1 MDSRMEKIED
11 TQREILLEMKKLTL
25 EIQNLQVICARMDGH
40 ISFVESTYD
49 KFKYPLDVIKNKVET
64 FFGRGIT
71 NE

>member
-1 MDSRMEKIED
+1 MEKIED
-11 TQREILLEMKKLTL
+11 TQREILLEIKKLTL

-40 ISFVESTYD
+40 ISIVVSTYD
-49 KFKYPLDVIKNKVET
+49 NFKYPLDVVKNKVEA